1 MTLAEL
7 PTDHP
12 LRNTPLVDIEACFV
26 YCGEKTKRF
35 VKPTWKIARS
45 TYNDLG
51 EAWTSNAAW
60 LTPLA

>member
-7 PTDHP
+7 PTTHV
-12 LRNTPLVDIEACFV
+12 LRNTPLIDIGAYFV
-26 YCGEKTKRF
+26 YHGEKIKRF
-35 VKPTWKIARS
+35 VKPAWKIARS

-51 EAWTSNAAW
+51 PAWTDHAAW